1 MNPWQFSLRSYYILQ
16 SDLVRFCNS
25 SSPTMLILLGK
36 RNVFFLCYIL
46 SNISLSHSEIPE
58 GGHFIGSWSL
68 CLYFSFIV
76 VTISWSNFLETIPTF
91 KKEYK
96 VSAVMKFNS
105 LTAGNVF
112 RFTLGNDWY
121 QTGDLHPAVWITSSG
136 VWKLSNWNC
145 QAWVLS
151 SKSMSIQSPKKYQ
164 ILGPNK
170 GTGTGN
176 DTISNSTGFSSYPMI
191 GKDLLWPSMTF
202 FDFLYPFMTLND
214 CQAHECVM
222 KVSWMCLK
230 CLEALV

>member
-1 MNPWQFSLRSYYILQ
+1 MFSSYVTY
-16 SDLVRFCNS
+16 F
-25 SSPTMLILLGK
+25 PT
-36 RNVFFLCYIL
+36 FLYHTLKYQKVDI
-46 SNISLSHSEIPE
+46 
-58 GGHFIGSWSL
+58 FIDSWSL

-105 LTAGNVF
+105 LTGGNVF

-151 SKSMSIQSPKKYQ
+151 SKSMSIQIPKKV
-164 ILGPNK
+164 
-170 GTGTGN
+170 
-176 DTISNSTGFSSYPMI
+176 SNSNT
-191 GKDLLWPSMTF
+191 K
-202 FDFLYPFMTLND
+202 
-214 CQAHECVM
+214 
-222 KVSWMCLK
+222 
-230 CLEALV
+230 